1 MRRFRNP
8 RYAPE
13 SLERKL
19 SPSGFAPPPADVSCE
34 QAPADSSGS
43 SATCDYSQAPS
54 DPSVYSGP
62 TSSGYSAPEPPPE
75 NPYPTVSSPGDPPP
89 SDPDYPNDPEGP
101 AYTHSEYAVTV

>member
-19 SPSGFAPPPADVSCE
+19 SPSGFAPPPADVSWE
-34 QAPADSSGS
+34 QAPAGSSGS

-54 DPSVYSGP
+54 DPPVDSGP
-62 TSSGYSAPEPPPE
+62 TSSGSPAPEPPPAD
-75 NPYPTVSSPGDPPP
+75 PSPMVSSPGDPPP

-101 AYTHSEYAVTV
+101 AYTYSDYAVSI